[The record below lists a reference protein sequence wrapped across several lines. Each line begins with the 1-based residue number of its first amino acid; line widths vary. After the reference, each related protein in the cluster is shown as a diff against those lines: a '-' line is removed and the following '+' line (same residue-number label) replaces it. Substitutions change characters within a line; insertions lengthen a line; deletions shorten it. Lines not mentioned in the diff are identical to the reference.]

1 MTCHYF
7 WGLLWEAFRWGQ
19 MLSNR
24 VTCDDVSL
32 LRILTLGSLPSGTAP
47 KLGNRITFDDFPLLW
62 VVILGSLP
70 LGTAA

>member
-1 MTCHYF
+1 
-7 WGLLWEAFRWGQ
+7 

-47 KLGNRITFDDFPLLW
+47 KLGNRVTFDDFPLLW

-70 LGTAA
+70 SGTAAQ

>member
-1 MTCHYF
+1 
-7 WGLLWEAFRWGQ
+7 

-47 KLGNRITFDDFPLLW
+47 KLGKRVTFDDFPLLW

-70 LGTAA
+70 SGTAA